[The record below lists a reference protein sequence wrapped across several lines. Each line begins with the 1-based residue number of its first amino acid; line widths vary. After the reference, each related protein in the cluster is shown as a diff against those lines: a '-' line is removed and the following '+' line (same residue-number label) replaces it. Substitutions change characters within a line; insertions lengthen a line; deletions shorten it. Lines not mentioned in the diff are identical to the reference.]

1 MKEYFIN
8 LDEGLAEEKFKH
20 HRSYGR
26 LGGYGFKF
34 DNFIGN
40 KNALVCDPGVFSRKL
55 KKDKYR
61 ENFLGKGSYGT
72 VNSIVFDQ
80 KGIIKFSFKRA
91 KYESDDN
98 PKDQQAPPNVE
109 VRMMKYLSEFFT
121 YPEVCPHFV
130 QYIGH
135 NRCLNRSPYMVL
147 MMEQCSLNL
156 EKLIENKE
164 NKKWKFSFNS
174 EDWNSILFQ
183 IIFSLAVLQDHNKDF
198 RHNDLKPDNIFINIL
213 PSEQT
218 FYYYFDSIYYSIK
231 TKYFVKIAD
240 FGMSCIDGVI
250 NNRSIMNGDY
260 KYTGITQK
268 QNRNVDLFFFMSS
281 MEEYY
286 YKNKNYKQRINTE
299 LFEELLDTIV
309 HYKNKVKRTNSKFK
323 DQDNNHL
330 LENESDNKDAFPKNL
345 VSFFEDFE
353 IRKKDIPNDV
363 VIYSTVK
370 NHKKINKNQKFII
383 IKPVVKLKKNIILR
397 KKPVIIVEKEFTQDD
412 NEDDVNYTKK
422 EGKFYTVFKRSK
434 IPSLS
439 QQDKNHLLKLAKS
452 GVAKIKCP
460 KNKIPNYNVK
470 GRCTLLESK
479 EGQRIQR
486 TFKLYEELK
495 SPNMKKLKKIIK

>member
-8 LDEGLAEEKFKH
+8 LDEGLAEEKFKN

-26 LGGYGFKF
+26 LGGSGFKF
-34 DNFIGN
+34 DNFTGN
-40 KNALVCDPGVFSRKL
+40 KGAIVCEPNVFSRKL

-91 KYESDDN
+91 KYERGDK

-135 NRCLNRSPYMVL
+135 NMCLNRSPYMVL

-156 EKLIENKE
+156 EKLIENEKG
-164 NKKWKFSFNS
+164 KFSFNH

-183 IIFSLAVLQDHNKDF
+183 IIFSLAVVQDHNKAF

-218 FYYYFDSIYYSIK
+218 FYYYFDNTYYSIK

-240 FGMSCIDGVI
+240 FGLSCMDGVI
-250 NNRSIMNGDY
+250 NNKAIMDGDY
-260 KYTGITQK
+260 EYTGITQK
-268 QNRNVDLFFFMSS
+268 QNRNSDLFFFMAS

-286 YKNKNYKQRINTE
+286 YKNKKYKKRINTT
-299 LFEELLDTIV
+299 LFEDLLYEVV
-309 HYKNKVKRTNSKFK
+309 HYKNKVKRTNSRFK

-330 LENESDNKDAFPKNL
+330 LESESDNKEAFPKKL
-345 VSFFEDFE
+345 VSFFEDF
-353 IRKKDIPNDV
+353 IVSKKSIPKDT
-363 VIYSTVK
+363 VIYSTIK
-370 NHKKINKNQKFII
+370 NHKEINENQKFII
-383 IKPVVKLKKNIILR
+383 IRPVVKLKKNIILR

-412 NEDDVNYTKK
+412 DEETNYTRK

-434 IPSLS
+434 TPSLS

-452 GVAKIKCP
+452 GATKVKCP
-460 KNKIPNYNVK
+460 KDKIPNYNVK
-470 GRCTLLESK
+470 GRCTSLKSK
-479 EGQRIQR
+479 EGQRIKR
-486 TFKLYEELK
+486 TFKLYNELK
-495 SPNMKKLKKIIK
+495 RPSLKELKKIIK